1 MGRGTYAYNSVDAA
15 VMPMM
20 AAILED
26 PVQFRDFIRNEEG
39 CFCAG
44 TSTVAQAGR
53 VCVESISGD
62 GAAAVRSLHGLHLH
76 HLDSGTFLV
85 SACHVVRVPPGS
97 NNLYTKVTANQ
108 LVSIQSVSAG
118 AIRGQGY
125 GGKPCIAHV
134 LLFVYLGRE
143 KWIDLNC
150 ISSPHPT
157 VQAGQQSIATLLSSH
172 KSISLNPAHNDDGV
186 GAGPG
191 ADAGDS
197 GANVGGVGA
206 SGDNRG
212 GSNGGGVGDSG
223 GVGGGGGGGVV
234 EVNKHL
240 E

>member
-39 CFCAG
+39 CSCAG
-44 TSTVAQAGR
+44 TSSATSDFGFATQAVAQAGR

-108 LVSIQSVSAG
+108 LVHSLSAFNQS
-118 AIRGQGY
+118 Q
-125 GGKPCIAHV
+125 P
-134 LLFVYLGRE
+134 
-143 KWIDLNC
+143 
-150 ISSPHPT
+150 
-157 VQAGQQSIATLLSSH
+157 VQ
-172 KSISLNPAHNDDGV
+172 
-186 GAGPG
+186 
-191 ADAGDS
+191 
-197 GANVGGVGA
+197 
-206 SGDNRG
+206 
-212 GSNGGGVGDSG
+212 
-223 GVGGGGGGGVV
+223 
-234 EVNKHL
+234 
-240 E
+240 